1 MAEHQNHVDVGHM
14 QGPENTLPMVGGQG
28 PFGNLEM
35 GGMFTV
41 VKVRDELAPD
51 NYRDPGWYSNPRG
64 TLARRIS
71 DDADFGSPARR
82 GPTPQSAPP
91 PETAPVDHSKMKHGT

>member
-1 MAEHQNHVDVGHM
+1 
-14 QGPENTLPMVGGQG
+14 
-28 PFGNLEM
+28 M

-41 VKVRDELAPD
+41 VKVRDGLAPGD
-51 NYRDPGWYSNPRG
+51 YRDPGWYSNPRG

-71 DDADFGSPARR
+71 DDEDFGSPTRHR
-82 GPTPQSAPP
+82 QMPESMPP